1 MIKIH
6 DQEIKAWI
14 AKTDGWVAV
23 YGVKATIA
31 GIDCSL
37 VTHQENGIP
46 KILVSELTSGAE
58 IRDFE
63 VSMLDFIAGDTK
75 ERAFV
80 LFKEIAQK
88 TLDLIERVGVD
99 KVKKQ
104 IESTKKDTVK
114 RLGEM
119 PKIEAFYVE
128 KG

>member
-46 KILVSELTSGAE
+46 KILVSELTTGAK
-58 IRDFE
+58 IIDFE
-63 VSMLDFIAGDTK
+63 VSMFDFIAADTK
-75 ERAFV
+75 EKAFV
-80 LFKEIAQK
+80 LFKPIAQQ
-88 TLDLIERVGVD
+88 TLDLIQRVGID

-119 PKIEAFYVE
+119 PKIEAFYME